1 VWDVK
6 YYAETLKPPQGVTV
20 FPSDAKLAAHPTVG
34 KEFKGF
40 VDNQGKW
47 NGKFADAMGK
57 MALFGSDGTKNLID
71 CTNALPRTT
80 NAKRE
85 MRGMPLFACRH

>member
-1 VWDVK
+1 M
-6 YYAETLKPPQGVTV
+6 V
-20 FPSDAKLAAHPTVG
+20 FPSDAKLAAHPKVG

-57 MALFGSDGTKNLID
+57 MALFGSGGNDGKGLID
-71 CTNALPRTT
+71 CTGALPRAT

-85 MRGMPLFACRH
+85 MRGMPLFAKRH

>member
-1 VWDVK
+1 M
-6 YYAETLKPPQGVTV
+6 
-20 FPSDAKLAAHPTVG
+20 FPSDAKLAAHAKVG

-47 NGKFADAMGK
+47 NGKFADAMEK
-57 MALFGSDGTKNLID
+57 MALFGSGGDDGKGLIE
-71 CTNALPRTT
+71 CTGALPRAT

-85 MRGMPLFACRH
+85 MRGMPLFARRH

>member
-1 VWDVK
+1 
-6 YYAETLKPPQGVTV
+6 
-20 FPSDAKLAAHPTVG
+20 VG

-57 MALFGSDGTKNLID
+57 MALFGSDGTKGLVD
-71 CTNALPRTT
+71 CTGALPRAT

-85 MRGMPLFACRH
+85 MRGMPLFARRH